1 MSYNS
6 WINEIEIEYTNEY
19 TSLMDFGTMNSA
31 LNYKFQFWT
40 FYEWK

>member
-6 WINEIEIEYTNEY
+6 WINEIEITFSNKNTRMNTY

-31 LNYKFQFWT
+31 LNY
-40 FYEWK
+40 